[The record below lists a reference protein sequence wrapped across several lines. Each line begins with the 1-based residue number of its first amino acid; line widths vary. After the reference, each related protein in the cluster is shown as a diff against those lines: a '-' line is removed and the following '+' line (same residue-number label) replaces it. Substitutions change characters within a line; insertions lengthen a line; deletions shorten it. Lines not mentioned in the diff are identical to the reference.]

1 MTSMIV
7 VVLPGNVDDPTAP
20 SGGNVYDRQVCTGLA
35 AAGWPVREIAVPG
48 DWPCPDRTSR
58 AALADLL
65 ATLADGTVMLIDGLV
80 ACGVPEV
87 IGPHADRLRLAVL
100 VHLPLADET
109 GLDPAEAAELDLAE
123 RAALSAAAAV
133 IATSDATA
141 RQLAA
146 RHGLAADRIRV
157 AVPGVP
163 PAPLANRDPTGR
175 RLLCVASVT
184 PRKGHDVLVEAL
196 ATVADLDWECLCVGA
211 LTAAAYVDRVR
222 QRIAYHR
229 IGDRVTLAG
238 PRAATTLAGTYADAD
253 LLILPSHAETYG
265 MVVTEALACGIP
277 VLASD
282 VGGVPQALGRT
293 YAGERPGRLVPP
305 ADPAALGA
313 AVRRWLTDGGERERL
328 RAAAVARRAG
338 LPGWADTAAAVG
350 AVLHELSRR

>member
-1 MTSMIV
+1 MVV

-35 AAGWPVREIAVPG
+35 AAGWPVREIALPG
-48 DWPCPDRTSR
+48 DWPRPDRTSR

-65 ATLADGTVMLIDGLV
+65 ATLADGTVVLIDGLV

-123 RAALSAAAAV
+123 RAVLGSAAV

-157 AVPGVP
+157 AVPGVA
-163 PAPLANRDPTGR
+163 PAPLANRDPAGR

-196 ATVADLDWECLCVGA
+196 ATVTDLDWECLCVGA

-229 IGDRVTLAG
+229 LGDRVTLAG
-238 PRAATTLAGTYADAD
+238 PRAAATLAGTYADAD

-265 MVVTEALACGIP
+265 MVITEALACGIP

-282 VGGVPQALGRT
+282 VGGVPQAVGRT
-293 YAGERPGRLVPP
+293 DAGERPGRLVPP
-305 ADPAALGA
+305 DDPAALGA
-313 AVRRWLTDGGERERL
+313 AVRRWLTDGDERERL

-338 LPGWADTAAAVG
+338 LPDWADTAAAVG